1 MECSVI
7 TTLID
12 LALMYGLLSY
22 HLSILS
28 QAQQGWRY
36 IRLSGGSHS
45 AKYFSKWNYHQA
57 LGKPYKSWEQTW
69 HSPLPS
75 PLTTTTGIVT
85 APTNTTTPMSPVSCC
100 RMIWWKDPTHFL
112 SVRVVLVL
120 TLLRLETGQTET
132 GMRKAEETDRTHLC
146 RSTADLFFMMTL
158 QPTEQTTP
166 SSSIF
171 PRITR

>member
-85 APTNTTTPMSPVSCC
+85 APILLLPCHRCHVVGWYDEKILPTSSPLELFWCWHC
-100 RMIWWKDPTHFL
+100 WDWRL
-112 SVRVVLVL
+112 AR
-120 TLLRLETGQTET
+120 LRLGWGKQRRQIGHT
-132 GMRKAEETDRTHLC
+132 C
-146 RSTADLFFMMTL
+146 ADLL
-158 QPTEQTTP
+158 QTYSLWWHYSPLNKQRP
-166 SSSIF
+166 PAASS
-171 PRITR
+171 PE